1 MAPSSLFSKVFTRRF
16 RPKGLPTRLAL
27 LFVLAGG
34 WSCSSSPMPE
44 IRRAYASGNFQR
56 ASEMLASLEKR
67 DPSNAHLYGM
77 ERSLPLLAMA
87 RPAEAEKELRNARD
101 RLDELT
107 GKGAWEWFSSML
119 LDDRQNDYEG
129 ADYEKVL
136 VRALLSVSNLM
147 RGGQDADAYAYQVLE
162 KQLEIMGSFEAPN
175 GKKPK
180 KAYKLVAFG
189 SYLRGILNSDDAMH
203 LEIAKS
209 AFKRAL
215 EIEPENPLIRR
226 ALDRVENGK
235 HSRKGNGVVHVLA
248 FVGRG
253 PYRVEVD
260 APVTALA
267 FQIAQIV
274 WQHNRRTGAIPN
286 LTRVPIPALA
296 FHQDNPETVGIRVD
310 GRPVG
315 EALTVTDVELC
326 AEKEFAAMKDYILS
340 RAVLRRA
347 FKLAVV
353 ETAKEVNRKSR
364 GREKNLGL
372 NLGLDLLGMLWTGAE
387 AADLR
392 CWSFVPARLQA
403 FRIELPAGVHEISL
417 EPLGKGGLHGGARR
431 VRVRVRD
438 GFNTY
443 VLGLFPSWI
452 GAVPL
457 TSDPAEELPPAR
469 SDSRISPASNSSAS
483 NSSASNSSAS
493 SLKKANK

>member
-1 MAPSSLFSKVFTRRF
+1 
-16 RPKGLPTRLAL
+16 
-27 LFVLAGG
+27 
-34 WSCSSSPMPE
+34 MPE
-44 IRRAYASGNFQR
+44 IRRAYAGGNFEK
-56 ASEMLASLEKR
+56 ASEMLADLEKS

-77 ERSLPLLAMA
+77 ERSLPLLCLAK
-87 RPAEAEKELRNARD
+87 PGEAEKELRGARD
-101 RLDELT
+101 RLDALS
-107 GKGAWEWFSSML
+107 GKGAWEWFSAML

-136 VRALLSVSNLM
+136 VRALLSVANLM

-162 KQLEIMGSFEAPN
+162 KQLEIIGSFEAPN

-203 LEIAKS
+203 LEVAKS

-215 EIEPENPLIRR
+215 EIEPGNPLIRE
-226 ALDRVENGK
+226 ALDRVTHGK
-235 HSRKGNGVVHVLA
+235 HSKKGNGVVHVLT

-253 PYRVEVD
+253 PYRVEVQ

-267 FQIAQIV
+267 FQIAQII

-286 LTRVPIPALA
+286 LTKVPIPALA
-296 FHQDNPETVGIRVD
+296 FHQNNPDSVGIRVD

-315 EALTVTDVELC
+315 ESLTITDVELC
-326 AEKEFAAMKDYILS
+326 AQKEFDAMKDYTLS

-353 ETAKEVNRKSR
+353 ESAKEVNRKKK
-364 GREKNLGL
+364 GGEKNWGL

-387 AADLR
+387 SADLR
-392 CWSFVPARLQA
+392 CWSFVPAKLQA

-417 EPLGKGGLHGGARR
+417 EPLGEGGLHGGPRK
-431 VRVRVRD
+431 VRVLVRD
-438 GFNTY
+438 GFNSY

-452 GAVPL
+452 GAIPL
-457 TSDPAEELPPAR
+457 TSDPVEEPP
-469 SDSRISPASNSSAS
+469 SPN
-483 NSSASNSSAS
+483 
-493 SLKKANK
+493 KKLQPR

>member
-1 MAPSSLFSKVFTRRF
+1 MSQRALSLA
-16 RPKGLPTRLAL
+16 LAL
-27 LFVLAGG
+27 LLVTAGG

-44 IRRAYASGNFQR
+44 IRRAYSSGNFEK
-56 ASEMLASLEKR
+56 ASEMLVGLEKS

-77 ERSLPLLAMA
+77 QRSLPLLALA
-87 RPAEAEKELRNARD
+87 KPAEAEKELRRARD
-101 RLDELT
+101 RMDALT
-107 GKGAWEWFSSML
+107 GKGAFEWFSAML

-162 KQLEIMGSFEAPN
+162 KQLEIIGSFEAPN

-215 EIEPENPLIRR
+215 EIEPGNPLIRQALER
-226 ALDRVENGK
+226 ATNGR
-235 HSRKGNGVVHVLA
+235 HSKKGNGVVHVLA
-248 FVGRG
+248 LVGRG
-253 PYRVEVD
+253 PYRVEVQ

-267 FQIAQIV
+267 FQIAQII
-274 WQHNRRTGAIPN
+274 WQQKRRTGAIPN
-286 LTRVPIPALA
+286 LTKVPIPALA
-296 FHQDNPETVGIRVD
+296 FHQDNPQVVGIRVD

-315 EALTVTDVELC
+315 ESLTITDVELC
-326 AEKEFAAMKDYILS
+326 AEKEFDSMKDYILS

-353 ETAKEVNRKSR
+353 ETAKEVNRKGKHRS
-364 GREKNLGL
+364 KNWGL
-372 NLGLDLLGMLWTGAE
+372 NLGIDLLGMLWTGAE
-387 AADLR
+387 SADLR
-392 CWSFVPARLQA
+392 CWSFVPAKLQA

-417 EPLGKGGLHGGARR
+417 EPLGAQGLHGGARK
-431 VRVRVRD
+431 VRVLVRD
-438 GFNTY
+438 GFNSY
-443 VLGLFPSWI
+443 VVGLFPGWI

-457 TSDPAEELPPAR
+457 TSDPVDDPAGDAPP
-469 SDSRISPASNSSAS
+469 PV
-483 NSSASNSSAS
+483 
-493 SLKKANK
+493 KKTNTKVKQ